1 LADVTTHI
9 WFGYEDGINGCYF
22 QWAPAPVRGISVS
35 NSGYSEGL
43 GLQSGRRTRVRS
55 TQYSKVYGITAV
67 GESKDM
73 DGYQVYNKA
82 ASGFYG
88 RQKWGF
94 ADPYAFE
101 TNLLPAGWA
110 SPGVAESGWRRIY
123 ATDPAGYADTA
134 TNSYN
139 QPTRKP
145 TYSITTGANA
155 TPLTDATIPY
165 VIVPI
170 PPTHTLHLGCT
181 GAATGTAVVQ
191 VESWVNKATSAG
203 ASANLTLLSETGAT
217 RLNATVAGSTYAFA
231 KIFLTR
237 TSTATSTL
245 TPISLMAQLWPTG
258 QTPILTGDHQPG
270 EGHTKVQFADEAI
283 VEDYIF
289 MYPPQKGI
297 STTLEEVI

>member
-43 GLQSGRRTRVRS
+43 SLQSGRRTRNRS

-67 GESKDM
+67 GESKEM

-88 RQKWGF
+88 RQKWHF
-94 ADPYAFE
+94 ADPYSFE

-110 SPGVAESGWRRIY
+110 SPGLAESGWRRIY
-123 ATDPAGYADTA
+123 ATDPTGYADTA
-134 TNSYN
+134 TNAYN

-155 TPLTDATIPY
+155 TPLTDPTILY

-170 PPTHTLHLGCT
+170 PPSHTLHLGCT

-191 VESWVNKATSAG
+191 YESWVNKATSAG

-217 RLNATVAGSTYAFA
+217 RMNATVSGATYAFA

-245 TPISLMAQLWPTG
+245 TPISIMAQLWPTG

-270 EGHTKVQFADEAI
+270 EGHTKLQFADEAI

>member
-1 LADVTTHI
+1 MTTHI
-9 WFGYEDGINGCYF
+9 WFGYEDGINGCHF

-43 GLQSGRRTRVRS
+43 GLQSGRRSRVRS

-67 GESKDM
+67 GESKEM

-110 SPGVAESGWRRIY
+110 SPGLAESGWHRIY
-123 ATDPAGYADTA
+123 ATDPTSYADTA

-139 QPTRKP
+139 QPTRTP
-145 TYSITTGANA
+145 TYTITTGANA
-155 TPLTDATIPY
+155 TPLTDPTIPY

-170 PPTHTLHLGCT
+170 PPTHTLHYGCSGT
-181 GAATGTAVVQ
+181 ATGDGVVRA
-191 VESWVNKATSAG
+191 EFWANGGTSA
-203 ASANLTLLSETGAT
+203 ALTVDLTLLDPTGAP
-217 RLNATVAGSTYAFA
+217 RMNLAQPGSSYAFA
-231 KIFLTR
+231 KFFLTSDG
-237 TSTATSTL
+237 TGASTVSPT
-245 TPISLMAQLWPTG
+245 SLMTQLWPTG
-258 QTPILTGDHQPG
+258 VSPLTTGNHQPG
-270 EGHTKVQFADEAI
+270 EGHTKLQFADDAI